1 MTKSEFMTALA
12 SELNQR
18 KIADS
23 DEILNKYRQHFAFKL
38 ADGYTEEEIAAKLG
52 VPLRLAAQFEPSDAP
67 KSGER
72 RSSVLTW
79 LWLGRPVFRRVCS
92 TAGGL
97 RTCTVRM
104 RSQLRSDRHN
114 SFFRFIFLQCCP
126 NCMNRPC
133 FHLPK
138 AGVL

>member
-1 MTKSEFMTALA
+1 MTKSEFITALA

-23 DEILNKYRQHFAFKL
+23 DEILDKYRQHFAFKL

-79 LWLGRPVFRRVCS
+79 LWLAWADLFFGVFAAQLV
-92 TAGGL
+92 AFGL
-97 RTCTVRM
+97 VLCACG
-104 RSQLRSDRHN
+104 L
-114 SFFRFIFLQCCP
+114 SFGLTGTTPFFGLYSSSAARI
-126 NCMNRPC
+126 
-133 FHLPK
+133 
-138 AGVL
+138 A

>member
-23 DEILNKYRQHFAFKL
+23 DDILDKYRQHFAFKL

-79 LWLGRPVFRRVCS
+79 LWLAWADLFFGVFAEHS
-92 TAGGL
+92 WWP
-97 RTCTVRM
+97 
-104 RSQLRSDRHN
+104 SDLYCAHAV
-114 SFFRFIFLQCCP
+114 S
-126 NCMNRPC
+126 
-133 FHLPK
+133 
-138 AGVL
+138 ASV

>member
-1 MTKSEFMTALA
+1 MTKSEFITALA

-23 DEILNKYRQHFAFKL
+23 DEILDKYRQHFAFKL

-79 LWLGRPVFRRVCS
+79 LWLAWADLFFGVFAAQLV
-92 TAGGL
+92 AFGL
-97 RTCTVRM
+97 VLCACG
-104 RSQLRSDRHN
+104 L
-114 SFFRFIFLQCCP
+114 SFGLTGATPFS
-126 NCMNRPC
+126 
-133 FHLPK
+133 
-138 AGVL
+138 GVYSSSAARIA

>member
-23 DEILNKYRQHFAFKL
+23 DEILDKYRQHFAFKL

-52 VPLRLAAQFEPSDAP
+52 VPLRFAAQFEPSDAP

-79 LWLGRPVFRRVCS
+79 LWLAWADLFFGVFAAQLV
-92 TAGGL
+92 AFGL
-97 RTCTVRM
+97 VLCACG
-104 RSQLRSDRHN
+104 L
-114 SFFRFIFLQCCP
+114 SFGLTDTTPFPGLYSSSAARI
-126 NCMNRPC
+126 
-133 FHLPK
+133 
-138 AGVL
+138 A

>member
-1 MTKSEFMTALA
+1 MTKSEFMTAPA

-23 DEILNKYRQHFAFKL
+23 DDILDKYCQHFAFKL
-38 ADGYTEEEIAAKLG
+38 ADGYTEEEIATKLG

-79 LWLGRPVFRRVCS
+79 LWLAWADLFLGVFAAQLV
-92 TAGGL
+92 AFGL
-97 RTCTVRM
+97 VLCACG
-104 RSQLRSDRHN
+104 L
-114 SFFRFIFLQCCP
+114 SFGLNGTTPFSGLYSSSAARI
-126 NCMNRPC
+126 
-133 FHLPK
+133 
-138 AGVL
+138 A